1 MLHNEQVIIF
11 MSTNIWVR
19 HIAFVP
25 SITKVCMCNL
35 LPHPFPFVMTI
46 SETFACLYIAIRTV
60 VYHYTNLVYFEE
72 VISPSQVEYF
82 IKKGLFTT
90 PLKFSM
96 EFLKLYTLLYYED
109 SYILLHQFDQLCS
122 YILLHQFDQLYSY
135 ILLHQFDQLYSYILL
150 HQFDQLYSYIL
161 LHQDEIK
168 RKSSPLKLLS
178 QSQPNFAEMILGWPP
193 SKIVSGNPDFQPRWP
208 PSSK

>member
-1 MLHNEQVIIF
+1 
-11 MSTNIWVR
+11 
-19 HIAFVP
+19 
-25 SITKVCMCNL
+25 
-35 LPHPFPFVMTI
+35 MTI

-122 YILLHQFDQLYSY
+122 YILGWNKSNMPHPDVGRHKYY
-135 ILLHQFDQLYSYILL
+135 DLLIMQHFVMS
-150 HQFDQLYSYIL
+150 
-161 LHQDEIK
+161 
-168 RKSSPLKLLS
+168 
-178 QSQPNFAEMILGWPP
+178 
-193 SKIVSGNPDFQPRWP
+193 
-208 PSSK
+208 

>member
-1 MLHNEQVIIF
+1 
-11 MSTNIWVR
+11 
-19 HIAFVP
+19 
-25 SITKVCMCNL
+25 MCNL